1 MVELITPGETVRDLT
16 SATRPIPI
24 EIEDGVAF
32 EMILAM
38 WTTFNPNEKGT
49 SFELGSE
56 WHDRIRELTP
66 TDLAEEIVILGGPY
80 LAVWFGVAGL
90 LHTAPQP
97 HNPGH
102 MFDWLAEI
110 DPKRLRR
117 WLISC
122 TSGCSD
128 ASLIEQAAN
137 GDPEA
142 LKEAFADKDHDGHEN
157 TMDQVIDLFRM
168 PDEELPGRI
177 ASTLRRFRDEVF
189 VEYEEEFGGAIKRAA
204 AARRAMANGDDVK
217 GVIEEVT
224 NGIDYDIPLGVT
236 RVVLIPSVVTRP
248 LSVIDQHRDS
258 LLVYYGVADEFI
270 DADPEA
276 PPAWMVRTYKALSDE
291 RRLRILRRLREGD
304 TSLDELT
311 EMLGLSKSTVHHHMS
326 ILRAAGL
333 IRIHVSTDKSS
344 KKRIYGLRDQAL
356 EDASGFL
363 DSYLNPTIQGADH
376 V

>member
-1 MVELITPGETVRDLT
+1 MVELITPGETVRDPR

-24 EIEDGVAF
+24 EIEDSVAF

-38 WTTFNPNEKGT
+38 WTTFNPNETNT
-49 SFELGSE
+49 SFELGTE
-56 WHDRIRELTP
+56 WHDRIKELTP
-66 TDLAEEIVILGGPY
+66 TDLAEEIVILGGPH

-90 LHTAPQP
+90 LHTAPHP
-97 HNPGH
+97 HDPSL
-102 MFDWLAEI
+102 MFDWLADI

-122 TSGCSD
+122 ASGCSD

-142 LKEAFADKDHDGHEN
+142 LEEAFADDGHED
-157 TMDQVIDLFRM
+157 MMEQVIGLFEM
-168 PDEELPGRI
+168 PDKELPGRI
-177 ASTLRRFRDEVF
+177 ARTLQRFRDEVF
-189 VEYEEEFGGAIKRAA
+189 AEYEEDFGGAIERAA

-217 GVIEEVT
+217 SVIEEVT
-224 NGIDYDIPLGVT
+224 NGLDLDIPLGVT

-258 LLVYYGVADEFI
+258 LLVYYGVADEFV

-344 KKRIYGLRDQAL
+344 KKRIYSLRDQAL

-363 DSYLNPTIQGADH
+363 DSYLNSTIRGVDH